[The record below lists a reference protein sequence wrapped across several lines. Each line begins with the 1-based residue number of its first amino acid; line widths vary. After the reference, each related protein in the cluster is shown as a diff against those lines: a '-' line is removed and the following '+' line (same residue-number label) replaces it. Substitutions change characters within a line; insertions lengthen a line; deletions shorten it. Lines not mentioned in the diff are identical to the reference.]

1 MSRSRPGR
9 GTRMRWQVFEVKDR
23 VALVTGAGGAW
34 HPRDLDR
41 FFGSRRAL
49 QYTNRVRSDGST
61 RQARETA

>member
-1 MSRSRPGR
+1 
-9 GTRMRWQVFEVKDR
+9 MRWQVFEVKDR
-23 VALVTGAGGAW
+23 VARVTGAGVAW
-34 HPRDLDR
+34 RPRDLDR